1 MGGTFPQSIH
11 WTLEK
16 FINELGK
23 RRRHLAFLMMPP
35 DASWPLISQM
45 SRRHEYNDLTTR
57 TSYHMFE
64 GDLVRRLSA
73 VLISREKGT
82 DLLNNRLSL

>member
-1 MGGTFPQSIH
+1 M
-11 WTLEK
+11 EK

-35 DASWPLISQM
+35 GRARQRGAGQCQQDGLMVVLQFLLQKFRVDASWPLISQL

-64 GDLVRRLSA
+64 GDLVRP
-73 VLISREKGT
+73 
-82 DLLNNRLSL
+82 

>member
-1 MGGTFPQSIH
+1 MRGTFAQSIH
-11 WTLEK
+11 WAMEK

-64 GDLVRRLSA
+64 GDLVSLDTYTHA
-73 VLISREKGT
+73 HTNNTVLFL
-82 DLLNNRLSL
+82 D

>member
-1 MGGTFPQSIH
+1 MYGHFLRGTFAQSIH
-11 WTLEK
+11 WAMEK
-16 FINELGK
+16 FVNELGK

-64 GDLVRRLSA
+64 GDLVS
-73 VLISREKGT
+73 
-82 DLLNNRLSL
+82 LLLLFQHPSKNKMR